1 MDAARRRD
9 AASKVQGTYTRA
21 LNPSAAQP
29 DETLIKSRDRVKAH
43 GEVFTPRWMVH
54 QMLDLVEAD
63 LESGSD
69 FVDKTFFEPAAGDG
83 NFLVAI
89 LERKLRAIEER
100 YAKSDWAL
108 ESLFALASVYGVEFL
123 DDNLVAAKANLLGVF
138 IRFHE
143 KNLTAVG
150 PRTNLRRAAG
160 FLVDSNIRRGN
171 TLTGQGPAGDDLEL
185 SWWHRTSE
193 GSAIVQREPFTL
205 ASLHGAQRGLFDFS
219 IYTTYAP
226 CRIDQVHKEVR
237 ADV

>member
-1 MDAARRRD
+1 M
-9 AASKVQGTYTRA
+9 QGTYTRV
-21 LNPSAAQP
+21 LSSSAAQL

-89 LERKLRAIEER
+89 LERKLRAVEER
-100 YAKSDWAL
+100 YAQSDWAL

-123 DDNLVAAKANLLGVF
+123 EDNHVAAKVNLLGVF
-138 IRFHE
+138 LRFHE
-143 KNLTAVG
+143 THLTALG
-150 PRTNLRRAAG
+150 ARTNLRRAAV
-160 FLVDSNIRRGN
+160 FIVDSNIRHGN
-171 TLTGQGPAGDDLEL
+171 TLTGQDPAGEDLEF
-185 SWWHRTSE
+185 SWWHRASE
-193 GSAIVQREPFTL
+193 GSVQREPFTL

-226 CRIDQVHKEVR
+226 CRIDQVHKETR